1 MGYNSWMLGIQ
12 SNKNQGQV
20 LDSQASTLIPN
31 FWRII
36 IQPSSHKCFKNVLQM
51 GENIIKGT
59 KGAKV
64 KVFLDTQFNIAC

>member
-1 MGYNSWMLGIQ
+1 MGYNLWTLGIQ

-20 LDSQASTLIPN
+20 LDFQASTFIPN

-36 IQPSSHKCFKNVLQM
+36 IQPSSLKCFKNVLQM
-51 GENIIKGT
+51 GEIVKGT

-64 KVFLDTQFNIAC
+64 KVLLDTQFNIAC